1 MKKSYIVA
9 IDYRATYKPMTTDYK
24 VLEADNLL
32 DAMSEAESYLD
43 TEKVYL
49 LIIMQADK
57 AGHKVKGMPGIRE
70 NTYIE
75 QISMR
80 FIFISGFLLSVL
92 RFHLANSPQCPLL
105 TLAGLTVS
113 ARGRLGNP
121 CLGRRE
127 IRVRAQI
134 LDLHIEKAAARG
146 LLVIVVLLQQPV
158 VCFGAVLQ
166 DQLDFI
172 TRIIRNRNDH
182 FAICTG
188 FIRHAIT
195 LRSNGNKAILRK
207 TRRDVNAHGAQN
219 VFRGVNGYISTHLA
233 VLLSQ

>member
-75 QISMR
+75 QIT
-80 FIFISGFLLSVL
+80 
-92 RFHLANSPQCPLL
+92 N
-105 TLAGLTVS
+105 
-113 ARGRLGNP
+113 RGNGWHRTDAAHSETDWRHPMWVDESKNT
-121 CLGRRE
+121 
-127 IRVRAQI
+127 Q
-134 LDLHIEKAAARG
+134 HI
-146 LLVIVVLLQQPV
+146 
-158 VCFGAVLQ
+158 
-166 DQLDFI
+166 D
-172 TRIIRNRNDH
+172 
-182 FAICTG
+182 
-188 FIRHAIT
+188 
-195 LRSNGNKAILRK
+195 SNEVA
-207 TRRDVNAHGAQN
+207 
-219 VFRGVNGYISTHLA
+219 
-233 VLLSQ
+233 

>member
-75 QISMR
+75 QIT
-80 FIFISGFLLSVL
+80 
-92 RFHLANSPQCPLL
+92 N
-105 TLAGLTVS
+105 
-113 ARGRLGNP
+113 RGNGWHRTDAAHSETAWSHTMWVVESKN
-121 CLGRRE
+121 
-127 IRVRAQI
+127 AQ
-134 LDLHIEKAAARG
+134 HI
-146 LLVIVVLLQQPV
+146 
-158 VCFGAVLQ
+158 
-166 DQLDFI
+166 D
-172 TRIIRNRNDH
+172 
-182 FAICTG
+182 
-188 FIRHAIT
+188 
-195 LRSNGNKAILRK
+195 SNEVA
-207 TRRDVNAHGAQN
+207 
-219 VFRGVNGYISTHLA
+219 
-233 VLLSQ
+233 

>member
-75 QISMR
+75 QITNRGNGWHRTDAAHSETAWTKAR
-80 FIFISGFLLSVL
+80 TPSTSTATKLLEAHLMMTLRQGSKPPGSQPGKVVGATHRKEIRYCVEVL
-92 RFHLANSPQCPLL
+92 HHQRNRQSAGRLL
-105 TLAGLTVS
+105 FAGLTASEAGS
-113 ARGRLGNP
+113 AG
-121 CLGRRE
+121 CLLSRRE
-127 IRVRAQI
+127 GQ
-134 LDLHIEKAAARG
+134 HEQ
-146 LLVIVVLLQQPV
+146 VLLP
-158 VCFGAVLQ
+158 
-166 DQLDFI
+166 
-172 TRIIRNRNDH
+172 R
-182 FAICTG
+182 
-188 FIRHAIT
+188 
-195 LRSNGNKAILRK
+195 
-207 TRRDVNAHGAQN
+207 
-219 VFRGVNGYISTHLA
+219 
-233 VLLSQ
+233 

>member
-75 QISMR
+75 QITNR
-80 FIFISGFLLSVL
+80 GNGWH
-92 RFHLANSPQCPLL
+92 RTDAAPQ
-105 TLAGLTVS
+105 
-113 ARGRLGNP
+113 
-121 CLGRRE
+121 
-127 IRVRAQI
+127 
-134 LDLHIEKAAARG
+134 
-146 LLVIVVLLQQPV
+146 
-158 VCFGAVLQ
+158 
-166 DQLDFI
+166 
-172 TRIIRNRNDH
+172 RNRLEPYH
-182 FAICTG
+182 VGGRKQERPAH
-188 FIRHAIT
+188 RQQ
-195 LRSNGNKAILRK
+195 RSCLKPI
-207 TRRDVNAHGAQN
+207 
-219 VFRGVNGYISTHLA
+219 
-233 VLLSQ
+233 